1 MFSLHKDLN
10 FLISFRKKYK
20 DYESDL
26 KKFERLYFGFEQLIS
41 DIESSGEIPEEAR
54 RILAQRYLKAMS
66 LPEIAKKKKIS
77 RQAVNNMIRRYIG
90 KIIRPSHTINLSVKD
105 ISDNLEAFEQVC
117 SELEYDC
124 AMAYA
129 MQKKR
134 VHDIAKSMHKSDQ
147 DIYNKLLRATG
158 KLRLIKYLG
167 GNL

>member
-1 MFSLHKDLN
+1 MPD
-10 FLISFRKKYK
+10 
-20 DYESDL
+20 
-26 KKFERLYFGFEQLIS
+26 
-41 DIESSGEIPEEAR
+41 EAR
-54 RILAQRYLKAMS
+54 RIIKKRYLQAMP
-66 LPEIAKKKKIS
+66 LTEIAKKKKIS
-77 RQAVNNMIRRYIG
+77 RQAINDMIRRYIG
-90 KIIRPSHTINLSVKD
+90 KIIRPSRTINLPVKD
-105 ISDNLEAFEQVC
+105 ISDNLEEFERVC

-124 AMAYA
+124 AIAYA